1 MKKIVHVR
9 DDINSNKLD
18 NGGQKP
24 LSFAASN
31 RPKEAGRV
39 VHGWDDVNH
48 NKPQQTG
55 YALLNSTLV

>member
-1 MKKIVHVR
+1 VKKIVHVR

-18 NGGQKP
+18 KGGQKP

-48 NKPQQTG
+48 NK
-55 YALLNSTLV
+55 LDMRC